1 MKHLTI
7 ILALTIGLASCTRT
21 ETYPLG
27 TDVTV
32 EKAGGGSVSGRLVE
46 VKPDRIVVQGRDG
59 LNTEVLK
66 TQITSLKAMTPAAAP
81 SPGAEATPATT
92 PPATAD
98 ATPPATAQPTALAPA
113 PTPAASPSSAAH
125 APAGAASKTKPAPRG
140 VDNSRA
146 ASAAAPADA
155 PPAAVKEATPPPPP
169 VPEYRELT
177 IPSGTTLSATLATS
191 LASDTSKVEDAVRA
205 TLKSPVSIE
214 GFELLP
220 SGTTIV
226 GHVTSVQQSAK
237 VKGRASIAFRFNSA
251 HLHEGPEQFSS
262 ATIVQEAAST
272 KGKDATKVGVGAG
285 IGAVIGG
292 IAGGGSGAAAGAAI
306 GGGAGTATVLATRGD
321 EVRIPAGTPVSV
333 KLTAPLTIRVRVR

>member
-1 MKHLTI
+1 M
-7 ILALTIGLASCTRT
+7 
-21 ETYPLG
+21 
-27 TDVTV
+27 
-32 EKAGGGSVSGRLVE
+32 
-46 VKPDRIVVQGRDG
+46 
-59 LNTEVLK
+59 
-66 TQITSLKAMTPAAAP
+66 
-81 SPGAEATPATT
+81 
-92 PPATAD
+92 
-98 ATPPATAQPTALAPA
+98 
-113 PTPAASPSSAAH
+113 
-125 APAGAASKTKPAPRG
+125 
-140 VDNSRA
+140 
-146 ASAAAPADA
+146 
-155 PPAAVKEATPPPPP
+155 
-169 VPEYRELT
+169 PEYRELT

-226 GHVTSVQQSAK
+226 GHVVSVQQSAK

-292 IAGGGSGAAAGAAI
+292 IAGGGAEPQQEPRSAVAPERRRSSHARRRGSHSCVNPRVGEVHGAAHDSCA
-306 GGGAGTATVLATRGD
+306 
-321 EVRIPAGTPVSV
+321 V
-333 KLTAPLTIRVRVR
+333 KCARREGQCGREKVFYLFP

>member
-81 SPGAEATPATT
+81 SPGAEAAPATT
-92 PPATAD
+92 PPATAE

-113 PTPAASPSSAAH
+113 PTPAASPS
-125 APAGAASKTKPAPRG
+125 AGAASKTKPAPRG
-140 VDNSRA
+140 VDSSRG

-251 HLHEGPEQFSS
+251 HLHEGAEQFSS

-321 EVRIPAGTPVSV
+321 EVRIPVGTPVSV
-333 KLTAPLTIRVRVR
+333 KLTAPLTIRVRVK

>member
-92 PPATAD
+92 PPATAE

-113 PTPAASPSSAAH
+113 PAASPSSA
-125 APAGAASKTKPAPRG
+125 AGAASKTKPAPHGGDSSRG
-140 VDNSRA
+140 

-177 IPSGTTLSATLATS
+177 IPPGTTLSATLATS

-251 HLHEGPEQFSS
+251 NLHEGPEQFSS

-272 KGKDATKVGVGAG
+272 KGKDATKIGVGAG
-285 IGAVIGG
+285 VGAVIGG

-333 KLTAPLTIRVRVR
+333 KLTAPLTIRVRVK